1 MLEESQRDSLL
12 RMVNGYQVS
21 QAIHVASVLGVADAL
36 KDGARHV
43 DDIADQTDTDPQALY
58 RLLRALAAA
67 GVFLE
72 GDQRIFSLTPLG
84 RGLVSDGH
92 GSLRDYAI
100 FVGHESNWGT
110 WGNLLNGIR
119 NGKNVFRQ
127 VHGETVWDYRA
138 QRPEVSAMFNRAT
151 AATKLTGSVLDI
163 YDFSPFRSIVDVGG
177 GNGSMLAD
185 ILKVNP
191 VAQGILFDQPHVVS
205 KDQLQ
210 KAGVTA
216 QCEVIGGDFFQSVP
230 TGGDLYV
237 LRAVLHDW
245 DDADCIQILKTC
257 RDAMADTAR
266 LLIVE
271 RLIEPPNV
279 GREIKFFDLAM
290 FVLPGGRERT
300 REEYS
305 SLLMAAGF
313 EVARVTEPGADNF
326 SAIEAICSSTA
337 ASGN

>member
-1 MLEESQRDSLL
+1 MMEKSQRDDLM

-21 QAIHVASVLGVADAL
+21 QAIHVAAVLGVPDVL

-43 DDIADQTDTDPQALY
+43 ADIADQTDTDPQALY
-58 RLLRALAAA
+58 RLLRALAAV
-67 GVFLE
+67 GVFFE
-72 GDQRIFSLTPLG
+72 GDQRTFSLTPLG
-84 RGLVSDGH
+84 RGLVLETQ

-100 FVGHESNWGT
+100 FVGHESNWDT
-110 WGNLLNGIR
+110 WGNLLDGIR
-119 NGKNVFRQ
+119 NGENVFRQ
-127 VHGETVWDYRA
+127 VHGTSVWDYRA

-151 AATKLTGSVLDI
+151 AATKLKGSVLGI

-185 ILKVNP
+185 ILRVNP
-191 VAQGILFDQPHVVS
+191 LAQGILFDQPHVVS
-205 KDQLQ
+205 QDQLDA
-210 KAGVTA
+210 AGVA
-216 QCEVIGGDFFQSVP
+216 ARCEVMGGDFFRQVP
-230 TGGDLYV
+230 KGGDLYV

-245 DDADCIQILKTC
+245 DDADCIEILKTC
-257 RDAMADTAR
+257 RNAMADPAR

-279 GREIKFFDLAM
+279 GREIKFFDLTM

-305 SLLMAAGF
+305 SLIAAAGL
-313 EVARVTEPGADNF
+313 EVARVTEPGGDNF
-326 SAIEAICSSTA
+326 SAIEAL
-337 ASGN
+337 